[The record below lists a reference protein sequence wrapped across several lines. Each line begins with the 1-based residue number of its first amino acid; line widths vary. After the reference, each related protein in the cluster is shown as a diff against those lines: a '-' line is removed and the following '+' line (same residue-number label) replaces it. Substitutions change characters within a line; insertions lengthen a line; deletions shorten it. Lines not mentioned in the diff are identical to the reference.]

1 MSLLGFLTTYKK
13 LLLCCLLF
21 AFWEQGAF
29 YSIYLLQ
36 RKDAVASRAQAG
48 GAVFLFGAEG
58 KRVIFSRFD
67 NVPMEE
73 GFDGMRP
80 LSTLWNRCCPSCY

>member
-36 RKDAVASRAQAG
+36 RKDAVAEA
-48 GAVFLFGAEG
+48 L
-58 KRVIFSRFD
+58 
-67 NVPMEE
+67 VPGEP
-73 GFDGMRP
+73 P
-80 LSTLWNRCCPSCY
+80 LTYLS